1 MVDFFK
7 GVECENIVLELSAG
21 KKECTAGTIEL
32 LKANTVDAA
41 QEKHVPVVSEED
53 GKVRVKVG
61 EVEHPMLPEH
71 HIEWIYV
78 KTTFGGIYCNLEVG
92 DPPEALLN
100 IKPDEVEAV
109 YEYCNLH
116 GLWKAPDSAIIE
128 FGLNFD
134 QNTVACSPEFAAGCV
149 DPSVE

>member
-1 MVDFFK
+1 MANFYKCD
-7 GVECENIVLELSAG
+7 ECGEIVLEMSAPAESCPNNN
-21 KKECTAGTIEL
+21 KEL
-32 LKANTVDAA
+32 LKANSSDGAG
-41 QEKHVPVVSEED
+41 EKHVPVVSAEE

-61 EVEHPMLPEH
+61 AVAHPMLPEH

-78 KTTFGGIYCNLEVG
+78 KTSFGGIYANLAVG

-100 IKPDEVEAV
+100 IKPSEVLEV

-116 GLWKAPDSAIIE
+116 GLWKAPNPQEALGID
-128 FGLNFD
+128 FD

-149 DPSVE
+149 DPSN